1 MRAALLGMS
10 SGGKIKLN
18 LVTRKS
24 RSKRCKFYM
33 NWIESDC
40 LWRALVGWGRGE
52 LLFWVINFMKLVNNS
67 LFALIIYLHTK
78 SNKNRV
84 RERLRHNDI
93 KLTFSSFFIC
103 SNIIRKFNFD
113 FHISRNFSSF
123 TDHREKL
130 CVGILNA
137 IE

>member
-1 MRAALLGMS
+1 M
-10 SGGKIKLN
+10 
-18 LVTRKS
+18 
-24 RSKRCKFYM
+24 
-33 NWIESDC
+33 
-40 LWRALVGWGRGE
+40 VGWGRGE

-113 FHISRNFSSF
+113 FHISRNLSSF